1 MMASNLQQQQLWHVT
16 SVSTVLP
23 AVAAIGQ
30 QQHEQVMQ
38 ATPLMIGVPLQFC
51 FALVTGAQQCES
63 AGNLLTAPTVTL
75 RLPA

>member
-38 ATPLMIGVPLQFC
+38 ATPLMIGVP
-51 FALVTGAQQCES
+51 
-63 AGNLLTAPTVTL
+63 
-75 RLPA
+75 